1 MSTSKSLQSNHEVL
15 QSHFLSIL
23 SWFARYTCRLPT
35 SFFKRKDWSK
45 RFEITFFLKKVE
57 LETPRCSVISL
68 TDLYEEKQKAIR
80 QKVSCKDYDDFD
92 EFVSNYDLGDDE

>member
-68 TDLYEEKQKAIR
+68 TDLYEEKQKASTD
-80 QKVSCKDYDDFD
+80 KSYLEGFST
-92 EFVSNYDLGDDE
+92 F